1 MTIVNYV
8 GGNVYVTNEGF
19 KSQTVSVDTVSGQ
32 VVETVREA
40 DQMVD
45 VQGKYLVP
53 GLINAH
59 THIVMAADG
68 RERAGQ
74 DVTLVTLDT
83 LVALQNLQDAIA
95 SGVTTIRD
103 AGSTDNIDL
112 KLATKI
118 RQQRLQLPDIIG
130 SGAALT
136 MTGGHGSKIGMEVD
150 GVDEVRKAAR
160 WNLKHGAQTIKLMAT
175 GGVSLDGEQPT
186 DEQLSVEELTVA
198 VLEAHHKG
206 KPAMAHA
213 QGTQGI
219 KNAILAG
226 VDSVEHA
233 VYLDDETIQMLL
245 DTNTAIVP
253 TMAAPW
259 QMLQHKDDIPAY
271 MYDKASA
278 LWEAHQ
284 QSIRD
289 AAAAGV
295 NVVMGTDAGTSYND
309 FKSGP
314 GVEIRLLASVGMTPE
329 QVLLASTIRGAELL
343 GIAER
348 VGELVPGKDAD
359 MLILDRDPLQD
370 LAVLTD
376 APRVIKRG
384 QAVTGS
390 LN

>member
-74 DVTLVTLDT
+74 DVTLDT

-186 DEQLSVEELTVA
+186 DEQLSVEELTAA
-198 VLEAHHKG
+198 VLEVHHKG

>member
-40 DQMVD
+40 DQIVD

-74 DVTLVTLDT
+74 DVTLDT

-186 DEQLSVEELTVA
+186 DEQLSVEELTAA

-233 VYLDDETIQMLL
+233 VFLDDETIQMLL
-245 DTNTAIVP
+245 DMNTAIVP

>member
-40 DQMVD
+40 DQIVD

-74 DVTLVTLDT
+74 DVTLDT

-186 DEQLSVEELTVA
+186 DEQLSVEELTAA

-348 VGELVPGKDAD
+348 VGELAPGKDAD

>member
-74 DVTLVTLDT
+74 DVTLDT

-186 DEQLSVEELTVA
+186 DEQLSVEELTAA

-384 QAVTGS
+384 QTVTGS

>member
-1 MTIVNYV
+1 MTIINYV

-40 DQMVD
+40 DQTVD

-74 DVTLVTLDT
+74 DVTLDT

-186 DEQLSVEELTVA
+186 DEQLSVEELTAA

-329 QVLLASTIRGAELL
+329 QVLLASTVRGAELL
-343 GIAER
+343 GISDH
-348 VGELVPGKDAD
+348 VGELVAGKDAD

>member
-8 GGNVYVTNEGF
+8 GGNVYVTNEEF

-40 DQMVD
+40 DQIVD

-74 DVTLVTLDT
+74 DVTLDT

-186 DEQLSVEELTVA
+186 DEQLSVEELTAA

>member
-8 GGNVYVTNEGF
+8 GGNVCVTNEGF

-40 DQMVD
+40 DQIVD

-74 DVTLVTLDT
+74 DVTLDT

-186 DEQLSVEELTVA
+186 DEQLSVEELTAA

>member
-40 DQMVD
+40 DQIVD

-74 DVTLVTLDT
+74 DVTLDT

-186 DEQLSVEELTVA
+186 DEQLSVEELTAA

-348 VGELVPGKDAD
+348 VGELVPGKDTD

>member
-32 VVETVREA
+32 VVETIREA

-74 DVTLVTLDT
+74 DVTLDT

-186 DEQLSVEELTVA
+186 DEQLSVEELTAA

>member
-74 DVTLVTLDT
+74 DVTLDT

-186 DEQLSVEELTVA
+186 DEQLSVEELTAA
-198 VLEAHHKG
+198 VLEVHHKG

-348 VGELVPGKDAD
+348 VDELVPGKDAD

>member
-74 DVTLVTLDT
+74 DVTLDT

-186 DEQLSVEELTVA
+186 DEQLSVEELTAA

-329 QVLLASTIRGAELL
+329 QVLLASTIRGAELV

>member
-74 DVTLVTLDT
+74 DVTLDT

-150 GVDEVRKAAR
+150 GIDEVRKAAR

-186 DEQLSVEELTVA
+186 DEQLSVEELTAA

>member
-1 MTIVNYV
+1 MTIVSYV

-74 DVTLVTLDT
+74 DVTLNT

-186 DEQLSVEELTVA
+186 DEQLSVEELTAA

>member
-40 DQMVD
+40 DQIVD

-74 DVTLVTLDT
+74 DVTLDT

-186 DEQLSVEELTVA
+186 DEQLSVEELTAA

-226 VDSVEHA
+226 VDSIEHA

>member
-8 GGNVYVTNEGF
+8 GGNVYVTNGGF

-40 DQMVD
+40 DQIVD

-74 DVTLVTLDT
+74 DVTLDT

-186 DEQLSVEELTVA
+186 DEQLSVEELTAA

-206 KPAMAHA
+206 KSAMAHA

-314 GVEIRLLASVGMTPE
+314 GVEIRLLASVGMTSE
-329 QVLLASTIRGAELL
+329 QVLLASTVRGAELL

>member
-8 GGNVYVTNEGF
+8 GGNVYVTNGGF

-40 DQMVD
+40 DQIVD

-74 DVTLVTLDT
+74 DVTLDT

-186 DEQLSVEELTVA
+186 DEQLSVEELTAA

-206 KPAMAHA
+206 KSAMAHA

-329 QVLLASTIRGAELL
+329 QVLLASTVRGAELL

-348 VGELVPGKDAD
+348 VGELVPGKDVD